1 MAFESFLTQDK
12 AKPKKW
18 RRVTYTLSL
27 ALHGAL
33 LLAGTIWSFWHV
45 EEISPPSVTVTFL
58 AAAPPPPPPPP
69 PPKKKK
75 TEVKPKVPTEIVQP
89 KPNQI
94 YQPKEKPPEPEEE
107 DDGVEGGVE
116 GGVVGGV
123 VGGTVGAD
131 LGNTGPVMVAPNV
144 GTGQRIS
151 DINDPQF
158 KPSLPPALNRA
169 GMVVWGLFK
178 ICVTAAGQRRQSDHD
193 QARRSTGERHVDGED
208 QAVEVQALLGQWP
221 GGAVLPSG
229 AHRSAVTAI
238 ARSRQYGL
246 RFRFSTER
254 VRQKGDKE
262 PWIFRW

>member
-27 ALHGAL
+27 AMHGAL
-33 LLAGTIWSFWHV
+33 LIAGTIYSFWHV

-144 GTGQRIS
+144 GTGQRKC
-151 DINDPQF
+151 DMQNDPQY
-158 KPSLPPALNRA
+158 KPGLPPALNRA

-178 ICVTAAGQRRQSDHD
+178 VCVTAQ
-193 QARRSTGERHVDGED
+193 
-208 QAVEVQALLGQWP
+208 
-221 GGAVLPSG
+221 GAVDKVSMIKPADPLVNDTWMAKLKSCPYKPYSVNG
-229 AHRSAVTAI
+229 RAVPFCHPVRLEVRS
-238 ARSRQYGL
+238 QN
-246 RFRFSTER
+246 
-254 VRQKGDKE
+254 
-262 PWIFRW
+262 

>member
-33 LLAGTIWSFWHV
+33 LLVGAIYSFWNV
-45 EEISPPSVTVTFL
+45 DEISPPSVQVTFL

-75 TEVKPKVPTEIVQP
+75 SEVKPKVPTEIVQP

-144 GTGQRIS
+144 GTGQRKC
-151 DINDPQF
+151 DMFNDPQF
-158 KPSLPPALNRA
+158 KPRLPPALNRA
-169 GMVVWGLFK
+169 GMVVWGMFK
-178 ICVTAAGQRRQSDHD
+178 VCVSNQGVVEKVTIIKPADPLVNDDWMAKLKSCPYRPYSVNGRAVPFCHPVRLEV
-193 QARRSTGERHVDGED
+193 RS
-208 QAVEVQALLGQWP
+208 QQ
-221 GGAVLPSG
+221 
-229 AHRSAVTAI
+229 
-238 ARSRQYGL
+238 
-246 RFRFSTER
+246 
-254 VRQKGDKE
+254 
-262 PWIFRW
+262 

>member
-12 AKPKKW
+12 SKPKKW

-45 EEISPPSVTVTFL
+45 DEISPPSVTVTFL

-75 TEVKPKVPTEIVQP
+75 SEVKPKVPTEIVQP

-94 YQPKEKPPEPEEE
+94 VQPKEKPPEPEEE

-123 VGGTVGAD
+123 VGGTVGAEPS
-131 LGNTGPVMVAPNV
+131 TGPVMVAPAV
-144 GTGQRIS
+144 GIGNRKC
-151 DINDPQF
+151 DMVNDPQY
-158 KPSLPPALNRA
+158 KPRLPPALNRA
-169 GMVVWGLFK
+169 GMVVWGMFK
-178 ICVTAAGQRRQSDHD
+178 VCVSAQG
-193 QARRSTGERHVDGED
+193 
-208 QAVEVQALLGQWP
+208 AVEKVTVIKPADPLVNDDWMAKLKACPYRPYSVNGR
-221 GGAVLPSG
+221 AVPFCHPVRLEV
-229 AHRSAVTAI
+229 RS
-238 ARSRQYGL
+238 QN
-246 RFRFSTER
+246 
-254 VRQKGDKE
+254 
-262 PWIFRW
+262 